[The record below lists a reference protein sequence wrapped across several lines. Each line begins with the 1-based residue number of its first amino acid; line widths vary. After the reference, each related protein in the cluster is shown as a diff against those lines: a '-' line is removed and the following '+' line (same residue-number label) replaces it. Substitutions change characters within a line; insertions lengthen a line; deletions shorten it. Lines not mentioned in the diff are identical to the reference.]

1 VVTSATATRGV
12 YNKLSNNITPSTTAT
27 QYRVSFYARGD
38 GTNTATLAVAYTPN
52 NGTNN
57 ISCQDY
63 NTQTVSASTYTLISC
78 YFTTDATAVSN
89 AQVRITQSSGSATT
103 FYVDALSVTLNS
115 NTASNVQVGG
125 ANKGGPTTLLT
136 LDRSSTAPIA
146 ANNDAYLGSMYYDTT
161 TGRIQCYEADGWGAC
176 GSSPDNIITLTPEY
190 TGAVLNGTG
199 VGTMTADFCSNET
212 SVLVVGTLCA
222 THEVRNFYKWT
233 SPQATNQTYSI
244 YVNYKLPTT
253 FKAFTDDNTI
263 KLTGLS
269 DNITNGSVSY
279 EIYRKNVTGNVITQC
294 GTTTTVTTTVNTWQQ
309 VSANGNEATS
319 CQWSGGDYIVF
330 KINVTAKSNANVYV
344 ENLDFTFTNK

>member
-1 VVTSATATRGV
+1 MLISPQV
-12 YNKLSNNITPSTTAT
+12 NT
-27 QYRVSFYARGD
+27 QYLITFYAQGSVAST
-38 GTNTATLAVAYTPN
+38 GTTDITVGFLPAGGSSLPAAAQLC
-52 NGTNN
+52 G
-57 ISCQDY
+57 DY
-63 NTQTVSASTYTLISC
+63 NTQSIAAGAWTKITCILTTPSSGI
-78 YFTTDATAVSN
+78 TDADLVIYQTNATARN
-89 AQVRITQSSGSATT
+89 IFIDGLTI
-103 FYVDALSVTLNS
+103 TLNTNNS
-115 NTASNVQVGG
+115 NNVQVGG

-176 GSSPDNIITLTPEY
+176 GSSPDNIVTLTPEY

-199 VGTMTADFCSNET
+199 VGTMTADFCSNEAT
-212 SVLVVGTLCA
+212 VLVVGTLCA

-263 KLTGLS
+263 KLTGLT
-269 DNITNGSVSY
+269 DNTTNGSVSY